1 MDALLSDPIPTAIEC
16 SVLVL
21 WCLFLRSFPRVAGG
35 YTVLIAAALSTLQP
49 EHRGPAVTG
58 QETMFAAVFAS
69 GFTHGVRIARV
80 PVPSHTSGEV
90 LVRVQAAGLNPS
102 NFKIDMSKIPFMRL
116 LRTPIVGHDCAG
128 VAVSVG
134 SGTECKGFSTGDA
147 LYGFA
152 AGSIA
157 EFAVL
162 SCGKAAQKSHVFSA
176 AEAAGLPV
184 ASLTSLNAMQRSAT
198 KAGQNVLVLGASGGC
213 GVFGVLIAKMMGAS
227 VPGVCSSRNTAFVR
241 SLGADSVVNYNDE
254 SQMQTL
260 AAAGPQFDVVYD
272 TVTSFAP
279 EDPDYEPIV
288 RPLLKEGGR
297 FVAINGAVAGEPLQH
312 SLTVPIWRAFS
323 PAVS

>member
-134 SGTECKGFSTGDA
+134 SGTEYKGFSTGDA

-176 AEAAGLPV
+176 AEAAGRDG
-184 ASLTSLNAMQRSAT
+184 NAGSPAGSRIDRIAAIT
-198 KAGQNVLVLGASGGC
+198 GRGGKAGEGAC
-213 GVFGVLIAKMMGAS
+213 APVLIVSSQREWELS
-227 VPGVCSSRNTAFVR
+227 VCMCDLR
-241 SLGADSVVNYNDE
+241 L
-254 SQMQTL
+254 
-260 AAAGPQFDVVYD
+260 
-272 TVTSFAP
+272 
-279 EDPDYEPIV
+279 
-288 RPLLKEGGR
+288 
-297 FVAINGAVAGEPLQH
+297 
-312 SLTVPIWRAFS
+312 
-323 PAVS
+323 